1 MKYLAIILIE
11 ILELWQNLIL
21 RLFYFTFILII
32 KENMKQIDV
41 ATCTKGGYTQH
52 VCSRCGDSYK
62 DSFTLPVEHNYVGQV
77 TKSATCV
84 AEGVKTYICTNCG
97 DTYTETIK
105 MLPHTYKV
113 VTTPATT
120 AKNGSKVKMCSSCG
134 AVAAKTVIYRP
145 ATVTMSKNSFVYSGK
160 AQRPVVVVKDSN
172 GRIIPSTGYTITYSK
187 GCKAVGK
194 YALKLTFKGN
204 YRGTVN
210 RTFTI
215 VPKATSI
222 SSVLSGKKTF
232 TINCKKQTTESSG
245 YEVQYAT
252 ASSFKGAKTV
262 AVTSSKITSKKI
274 AAVTSKRKYYVRV
287 RAYKKVGNTK
297 YYSAWSGVKSVVI
310 K

>member
-1 MKYLAIILIE
+1 MSPYFPCNFKLYLSQTTSRSSKGRQYFRVLNCSLLIY
-11 ILELWQNLIL
+11 LLAV
-21 RLFYFTFILII
+21 
-32 KENMKQIDV
+32 D
-41 ATCTKGGYTQH
+41 ATCTTPGKTEGTHCSVCGEVIVKQDEIPALGHSFGDWEIVSKATCENAGELKR
-52 VCSRCGDSYK
+52 VCS
-62 DSFTLPVEHNYVGQV
+62 V
-77 TKSATCV
+77 
-84 AEGVKTYICTNCG
+84 
-97 DTYTETIK
+97 
-105 MLPHTYKV
+105 
-113 VTTPATT
+113 
-120 AKNGSKVKMCSSCG
+120 CG
-134 AVAAKTVIYRP
+134 AEETKKDP

-160 AQRPVVVVKDSN
+160 VQKPVVVVKDSK
-172 GRIIPSTGYTITYSK
+172 GRIIPSAGYTITYSK

-204 YRGTVN
+204 YRGTIN
-210 RTFTI
+210 RTYTI

-232 TINCKKQTTESSG
+232 TINWKKQTTESSG

-287 RAYKKVGNTK
+287 CAYKKVGNTK
-297 YYSAWSGVKSVVI
+297 YYSAWSGVKTVVV